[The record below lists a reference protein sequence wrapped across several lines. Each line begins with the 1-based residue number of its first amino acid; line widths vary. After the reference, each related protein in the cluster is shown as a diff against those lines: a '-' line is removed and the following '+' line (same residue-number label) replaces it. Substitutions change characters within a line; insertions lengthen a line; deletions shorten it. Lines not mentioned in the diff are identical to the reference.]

1 MQNSDLKITTH
12 NCNQE
17 SMSYYLKTR
26 ETIHG
31 LDQLI
36 ASAIAQSVT
45 MITASLTL
53 GVILYEKI
61 DNPLHSTLLALLLTF
76 IAFLITYNAQR
87 RITFYSQLLEQ
98 TVNVAKKLED
108 VLIKQ
113 DEVKLSKQIEDK
125 VQFAGYGGVRIYLR
139 SIKVFYLIE
148 IGLALYFLIFAIITL
163 SCNGDEASGSR
174 MLPYSISTLGKGI
187 RLICNVWP

>member
-1 MQNSDLKITTH
+1 MPDPDSKITTD

-45 MITASLTL
+45 MVTASLTL

-98 TVNVAKKLED
+98 TVKVAEKLED
-108 VLIKQ
+108 VLIKK
-113 DEVKLSKQIEDK
+113 DDVKLSKQIEDK
-125 VQFAGYGGVRIYLR
+125 VQFAGFGGVRIYLR

-148 IGLALYFLIFAIITL
+148 IGLVLYFLIFALITL
-163 SCNGDEASGSR
+163 SCNGDESSGAR
-174 MLPYSISTLGKGI
+174 MFPHSISTMGKGI
-187 RLICNVWP
+187 QLISSVWP

>member
-1 MQNSDLKITTH
+1 MPDPDIKITTS

-98 TVNVAKKLED
+98 TVMVAKKLED
-108 VLIKQ
+108 VLIKH
-113 DEVKLSKQIEDK
+113 DDVKLSKQIEDK
-125 VQFAGYGGVRIYLR
+125 VQFAGFGGVRIYQR

-148 IGLALYFLIFAIITL
+148 IGLVLYFVIFALITL
-163 SCNGDEASGSR
+163 SCNGDEAGGAR

-187 RLICNVWP
+187 QLISNVWL